1 MTTDTNNPNHI
12 IADEGKVFRRIAD
25 NLIFGDELWLGK
37 TYYLGGEAL
46 ATPKDESPEDY
57 EEIDKPQEAD
67 DDLITE
73 EMPLVDETEAIA
85 VVDEGEEATE
95 ATTPRTI
102 KVADYVALESKV
114 EELTQAIALLQGK
127 EATT

>member
-46 ATPKDESPEDY
+46 ATPKDECPEDY
-57 EEIDKPQEAD
+57 EEIDKPQEAE

-73 EMPLVDETEAIA
+73 ELPLVDETEAIA
-85 VVDEGEEATE
+85 VVDEGEEAT
-95 ATTPRTI
+95 TPRTI
-102 KVADYVALESKV
+102 KVADYVALEAKV